1 MTSIS
6 PPLRDPPGD
15 GEAPGVEPDDGS
27 VDTRIDAA
35 PPGPPAD
42 GEFGPLPPKLNVN
55 MLPPEAG
62 SIPPRDP
69 SCMAL
74 RKLASTIVFNIF
86 CVVRSTEESM
96 SVESWLSFRSLA
108 EVLDSSSITCATK
121 PPLHLGQM
129 NSSPDKVPI

>member
-6 PPLRDPPGD
+6 PLRDPPPDD
-15 GEAPGVEPDDGS
+15 GEAPGVEPDGS

-35 PPGPPAD
+35 PGPAD
-42 GEFGPLPPKLNVN
+42 GELGPLPPKLNVN

-62 SIPPRDP
+62 SISPRDP
-69 SCMAL
+69 SCIAF

-121 PPLHLGQM
+121 PPLHLGQI